1 MTYFHVQR
9 VYGFAICLGLGLLFG
24 FLVSHLLT
32 QLLHQ
37 TDQQWRALQP
47 MGLKSCFAMQSSVF
61 FLMPVKFAILYTL
74 ANLLFIGR

>member
-1 MTYFHVQR
+1 MHKLLFSAIDMIYSHMQR

-47 MGLKSCFAMQSSVF
+47 MGLKSCF
-61 FLMPVKFAILYTL
+61 
-74 ANLLFIGR
+74 